1 MVLKFLTEKWFD
13 IFFLLL
19 VISLEWKSRAR
30 TRKFEKKINL
40 KLKKIKEELE
50 YTNHLAYNLEA
61 DKFSDIK
68 ENFN

>member
-13 IFFLLL
+13 ILFLFL
-19 VISLEWKSRAR
+19 VISLEWKSRTR
-30 TRKFEKKINL
+30 TKKFERKINL

-61 DKFSDIK
+61 DKFSDVK